1 MTIENLDGMSTEQL
15 MLRDLIFELP
25 ELLAEADRES
35 REFQHGVF
43 TALRLLEW
51 KLEAFEIDQ
60 TRFVRQMPDIEAW
73 YR

>member
-15 MLRDLIFELP
+15 MLRDLIFEIP

-60 TRFVRQMPDIEAW
+60 TRFARQMPDIEAW